1 MKKLIK
7 SIAAACLAAVAA
19 FGFVGC
25 DEKVISAY
33 DIAVENGFVG
43 TEQEWLASLQGADG
57 KDAEKIDIQDLY
69 ETAQADGFQGSISD
83 FIKEYFSLDVTENN
97 DTEIIANNI
106 SSVVSVCCAFIETTT
121 SYQSSVLGGSTVKTV
136 NASGSLGSGVIIDL
150 DKKNGNALIVTN
162 YHVLYNSD
170 ADTEDGISDCIYLY
184 PYGAR
189 NYFTTGADT
198 RGRLTDVNKDGKKDG
213 NDQGDF
219 GGDGIRA
226 RFVGGAMDYDVA
238 ILEIL
243 GSEYLKESAA
253 TEAKLGDSN
262 AVTVG
267 EKVFAIGNANGEGI
281 SVTSG
286 IVSVESE
293 TIQMA
298 SLSDATKAV
307 NFRVIRTDAAINHG
321 NSGGALF
328 NAAGELI
335 GITNAKNVEDETDN
349 MGYALP
355 ITLVKYLCENIQD
368 NDGVVRRAMLGINLL
383 TEETSVALDENGKL
397 TVKEKIVVTQS
408 GQLGTAGYGKLKLR
422 DVFRWIS
429 VNGGEQFEITRQY
442 HINDLLLTVRKGDT
456 VTLGMIRDGSEIT
469 VELVYDQ
476 DSYFTTYA

>member
-1 MKKLIK
+1 MKNLIK
-7 SIAAACLAAVAA
+7 SMAAACLAAVAA

-25 DEKVISAY
+25 KEKVISAY
-33 DIAVENGFVG
+33 DVAVKNGFVG
-43 TEQEWLASLQGADG
+43 TEKEWLASLQGSDG
-57 KDAEKIDIQDLY
+57 KDAEKIDVQDLY
-69 ETAQADGFQGSISD
+69 EAALADGFKGSISD
-83 FIKEYFSLDVTENN
+83 FIKEYFSLDITENN

-121 SYQSSVLGGSTVKTV
+121 SSSVI
-136 NASGSLGSGVIIDL
+136 SGSKTTLNATGSMGSGVIIDL

-162 YHVLYNSD
+162 YHVLYNGDSD
-170 ADTEDGISDCIYLY
+170 AENGISECIYLY

-189 NYFTTGADT
+189 NYFTTGADIK
-198 RGRLTDVNKDGKKDG
+198 GRLTDVNKDGKKDG

-238 ILEIL
+238 ILEVS
-243 GSEYLKESAA
+243 GSEYLKESAV
-253 TEAKLGDSN
+253 TEAKIGDSN

-281 SVTSG
+281 SATSG

-293 TIQMA
+293 NIQMA
-298 SLSDATKAV
+298 SLADSTKAV
-307 NFRVIRTDAAINHG
+307 SFRVIRTDAAINHG
-321 NSGGALF
+321 NSGGGLF

-355 ITLVKYLCENIQD
+355 ITLVQYICKNIQD
-368 NDGVVRRAMLGINLL
+368 NDGVVQRAMLGINLL
-383 TEETSVALDENGKL
+383 TEEISVALDENGKL
-397 TVKEKIVVTQS
+397 TVREKIVVTQS
-408 GQLGTAGYGKLKLR
+408 GQLGPASYGKLKLR
-422 DVFRWIS
+422 DIFHWIS
-429 VNGGEQFEITRQY
+429 INDGEQFAITRQY
-442 HINDLLLTVRKGDT
+442 HISDLLLTVRKGDK

-469 VELVYDQ
+469 VEIIYDE

>member
-7 SIAAACLAAVAA
+7 RVAVACLAAVAA
-19 FGFVGC
+19 FGLVGC
-25 DEKVISAY
+25 KEKVISAY
-33 DIAVENGFVG
+33 DIAVKNGFVG
-43 TEQEWLASLQGADG
+43 TEKEWLASLEGADG

-69 ETAQADGFQGSISD
+69 EAAKADGFQGSMSD
-83 FIKEYFSLDVTENN
+83 FIKEYFSLDVNENN
-97 DTEIIANNI
+97 DTEIIANNV

-121 SYQSSVLGGSTVKTV
+121 SSSALGGTAKSI
-136 NASGSLGSGVIIDL
+136 NASGSMGSGVIIDL

-162 YHVLYNSD
+162 YHVLYNGDSD
-170 ADTEDGISDCIYLY
+170 AENGISECIYLY

-189 NYFTTGADT
+189 NYFTTGADV
-198 RGRLTDVNKDGKKDG
+198 RGKLTDVNKDGKKDG

-226 RFVGGAMDYDVA
+226 QFVGGAMDYDVA
-238 ILEIL
+238 ILEVS
-243 GSEYLKESAA
+243 GSEYLKESVA

-293 TIQMA
+293 TIQMGA
-298 SLSDATKAV
+298 LDDSTRAV
-307 NFRVIRTDAAINHG
+307 SYRVIRTDAAINHG

-328 NAAGELI
+328 NAFGELI

-368 NDGVVRRAMLGINLL
+368 NGGVVQRAMLGVNLL
-383 TEETSVALDENGKL
+383 TEEISVALDENGKL
-397 TVKEKIVVTQS
+397 AVREKIVITQS
-408 GQLGTAGYGKLKLR
+408 GQFGTASYGKLKLR
-422 DVFRWIS
+422 DIFRWIS
-429 VNGGEQFEITRQY
+429 INDGEQFEITRQY
-442 HINDLLLTVRKGDT
+442 HISDLLLTVRKGDK

-469 VELVYDQ
+469 VEIVYDK
-476 DSYFTTYA
+476 DAYFTTYA

>member
-7 SIAAACLAAVAA
+7 KVAVACLAAVAA
-19 FGFVGC
+19 FGLVGC
-25 DEKVISAY
+25 KEKVISAY
-33 DIAVENGFVG
+33 DIAVKNGFVG
-43 TEQEWLASLQGADG
+43 TEKEWLASLEGSDG
-57 KDAEKIDIQDLY
+57 KDAEKIDVQDLY
-69 ETAQADGFQGSISD
+69 EAAKADGFQGSMSD
-83 FIKEYFSLDVTENN
+83 FIKEYFSLDVNENN
-97 DTEIIANNI
+97 DTEIIANNV

-121 SYQSSVLGGSTVKTV
+121 SLSALGGTAKSL
-136 NASGSLGSGVIIDL
+136 NASGSMGSGVIIDL

-162 YHVLYNSD
+162 YHVLYNGD
-170 ADTEDGISDCIYLY
+170 ADAENGISECIYLY

-189 NYFTTGADT
+189 NYFTTGADV
-198 RGRLTDVNKDGKKDG
+198 RGKLTDVNKDGKKDG

-226 RFVGGAMDYDVA
+226 QFVGGAMDYDVA
-238 ILEIL
+238 ILEIS
-243 GSEYLKESAA
+243 GSEYLKESVA

-293 TIQMA
+293 TIQMGA
-298 SLSDATKAV
+298 LDDSTRAV
-307 NFRVIRTDAAINHG
+307 SYRVIRTDAAINHG

-328 NAAGELI
+328 NAFGELI

-368 NDGVVRRAMLGINLL
+368 NGGVVQRAMLGVNLL
-383 TEETSVALDENGKL
+383 TEEISVALDENGKL
-397 TVKEKIVVTQS
+397 AVREKIVITQS
-408 GQLGTAGYGKLKLR
+408 GQFGTASYGKLKFR
-422 DVFRWIS
+422 DIFRWIS
-429 VNGGEQFEITRQY
+429 INDGEQFEITRQY
-442 HINDLLLTVRKGDT
+442 HISDLLLTVRKGDK

-469 VELVYDQ
+469 VEIVYDK
-476 DSYFTTYA
+476 DAYFTTYA

>member
-7 SIAAACLAAVAA
+7 RVAVACLAAVAA
-19 FGFVGC
+19 FGLVGC
-25 DEKVISAY
+25 KEKVISAY
-33 DIAVENGFVG
+33 DIAVKNGFVG
-43 TEQEWLASLQGADG
+43 TEKEWLASLEGSDG
-57 KDAEKIDIQDLY
+57 KDAEKIDVQDLY
-69 ETAQADGFQGSISD
+69 EAAKADGFQGSMSD
-83 FIKEYFSLDVTENN
+83 FIKEYFSLDVNENN
-97 DTEIIANNI
+97 DTEIIANNV

-121 SYQSSVLGGSTVKTV
+121 SSSALGGTTKSI
-136 NASGSLGSGVIIDL
+136 NASGSMGSGVIIDL

-162 YHVLYNSD
+162 YHVLYNGD
-170 ADTEDGISDCIYLY
+170 ADAENGISECIYLY
-184 PYGAR
+184 PCGAR
-189 NYFTTGADT
+189 NYFTTGADV
-198 RGRLTDVNKDGKKDG
+198 RGKLTDVNKDGKKDG

-226 RFVGGAMDYDVA
+226 QFVGGAMDYDVA
-238 ILEIL
+238 ILEVS
-243 GSEYLKESAA
+243 GSEYLKESVA

-293 TIQMA
+293 TIQMGA
-298 SLSDATKAV
+298 LDDSTRAV
-307 NFRVIRTDAAINHG
+307 SYRVIRTDAAINHG

-328 NAAGELI
+328 NAFGELI

-368 NDGVVRRAMLGINLL
+368 NGGVVQRAMLGVNLL
-383 TEETSVALDENGKL
+383 TEEISVALDENGKL
-397 TVKEKIVVTQS
+397 AVREKIVITQS
-408 GQLGTAGYGKLKLR
+408 GQFGTASYGKLKLR
-422 DVFRWIS
+422 DIFRWIS
-429 VNGGEQFEITRQY
+429 INDGEQFEITRQY
-442 HINDLLLTVRKGDT
+442 HISDLLLTVRKGDK

-469 VELVYDQ
+469 VEIVYDK
-476 DSYFTTYA
+476 DAYFTTYA

>member
-7 SIAAACLAAVAA
+7 RVAVACLAAVAA
-19 FGFVGC
+19 FGLVGC
-25 DEKVISAY
+25 KEKVISAY
-33 DIAVENGFVG
+33 DIAVKNGFVG
-43 TEQEWLASLQGADG
+43 TEKEWLASLEGADG

-69 ETAQADGFQGSISD
+69 EAAKADGFQGSMSD
-83 FIKEYFSLDVTENN
+83 FIKEYFSLDVNENN
-97 DTEIIANNI
+97 DTEIIANNV

-121 SYQSSVLGGSTVKTV
+121 SLSALGGTTKSL
-136 NASGSLGSGVIIDL
+136 NASGSMGSGVIIDL

-162 YHVLYNSD
+162 YHVLYNGD
-170 ADTEDGISDCIYLY
+170 ADAENGISECIYLY

-189 NYFTTGADT
+189 NYFTTGADV
-198 RGRLTDVNKDGKKDG
+198 RGKLTDVNKDGKKDG

-226 RFVGGAMDYDVA
+226 QFVGGAMDYDVA
-238 ILEIL
+238 ILEIS
-243 GSEYLKESAA
+243 GSEYLKESVA

-293 TIQMA
+293 TIQMGA
-298 SLSDATKAV
+298 LDDSTRAV
-307 NFRVIRTDAAINHG
+307 SYRVIRTDAAINHG

-328 NAAGELI
+328 NAFGELI

-368 NDGVVRRAMLGINLL
+368 NGGVVQRAMLGVNLL
-383 TEETSVALDENGKL
+383 TEEISVALDENGKL
-397 TVKEKIVVTQS
+397 AVREKIVITQS
-408 GQLGTAGYGKLKLR
+408 GQFGTASYGKLKLR
-422 DVFRWIS
+422 DIFRWIS
-429 VNGGEQFEITRQY
+429 INDGEQFEITRQY
-442 HINDLLLTVRKGDT
+442 HISDLLLTVRKGDK

-469 VELVYDQ
+469 VEIVYDK
-476 DSYFTTYA
+476 DAYFTTYA

>member
-7 SIAAACLAAVAA
+7 RVAVACLAAVAA
-19 FGFVGC
+19 FGLVGC
-25 DEKVISAY
+25 KEKVISAY
-33 DIAVENGFVG
+33 DIAVKNGFVG
-43 TEQEWLASLQGADG
+43 TEKEWLASLEGSDG
-57 KDAEKIDIQDLY
+57 KDAEKIDVQDLY
-69 ETAQADGFQGSISD
+69 EAAKADGFQGSMSD
-83 FIKEYFSLDVTENN
+83 FIKEYFSLDVNENN
-97 DTEIIANNI
+97 DTEIIANNV

-121 SYQSSVLGGSTVKTV
+121 SSSALGGTTKSL
-136 NASGSLGSGVIIDL
+136 NASGSMGSGVIIDL

-162 YHVLYNSD
+162 YHVLYNGD
-170 ADTEDGISDCIYLY
+170 ADAENGISECIYLY

-189 NYFTTGADT
+189 NYFTTGADV
-198 RGRLTDVNKDGKKDG
+198 RGKLTDVNKDGKKDG

-226 RFVGGAMDYDVA
+226 QFVGGAMDYDVA
-238 ILEIL
+238 ILEVS
-243 GSEYLKESAA
+243 GSEYLKESVA

-293 TIQMA
+293 TIQMGA
-298 SLSDATKAV
+298 LDDSTRAV
-307 NFRVIRTDAAINHG
+307 SYRVIRTDAAINHG

-328 NAAGELI
+328 NAFGELI

-368 NDGVVRRAMLGINLL
+368 NGGVVQRAMLGVNLL
-383 TEETSVALDENGKL
+383 TEEISMALDENGKL
-397 TVKEKIVVTQS
+397 AVREKIVITQS
-408 GQLGTAGYGKLKLR
+408 GQFGTASYGKLKLR
-422 DVFRWIS
+422 DIFRWIS
-429 VNGGEQFEITRQY
+429 INDGEQFEITRQY
-442 HINDLLLTVRKGDT
+442 HISDLLLTVRKGDK

-469 VELVYDQ
+469 VEIVYDK
-476 DSYFTTYA
+476 DAYFTTYA

>member
-7 SIAAACLAAVAA
+7 RVAVACLAAVAA
-19 FGFVGC
+19 FGLVGC
-25 DEKVISAY
+25 KEKVISAY
-33 DIAVENGFVG
+33 DIAVKNGFVG
-43 TEQEWLASLQGADG
+43 TEKEWLASLEGSDG
-57 KDAEKIDIQDLY
+57 KDAEKIDVQDLY
-69 ETAQADGFQGSISD
+69 EAAKADGFQGSMSD
-83 FIKEYFSLDVTENN
+83 FIKEYFSLDVNENN
-97 DTEIIANNI
+97 DTEIIANNV

-121 SYQSSVLGGSTVKTV
+121 SSSALGGTTKSL
-136 NASGSLGSGVIIDL
+136 NASGSMGSGVIIDL

-162 YHVLYNSD
+162 YHVLYNGD
-170 ADTEDGISDCIYLY
+170 ADAENGISECIYLY

-189 NYFTTGADT
+189 NYFTTGADV
-198 RGRLTDVNKDGKKDG
+198 RGKLIDVNKDGKKDG

-226 RFVGGAMDYDVA
+226 QFVGGAMDYDVA
-238 ILEIL
+238 ILEVS
-243 GSEYLKESAA
+243 GSEYLKESVA

-293 TIQMA
+293 TIQMGA
-298 SLSDATKAV
+298 LDDSTRAV
-307 NFRVIRTDAAINHG
+307 SYRVIRTDAAINHG

-328 NAAGELI
+328 NAFGELI

-368 NDGVVRRAMLGINLL
+368 NGGVVQRAMLGVNLL
-383 TEETSVALDENGKL
+383 TEEISVALDENGKL
-397 TVKEKIVVTQS
+397 AVREKIVITQS
-408 GQLGTAGYGKLKLR
+408 GQFGTASYGKLKLR
-422 DVFRWIS
+422 DIFRWIS
-429 VNGGEQFEITRQY
+429 INDGEQFEITRQY
-442 HINDLLLTVRKGDT
+442 HISDLLLTVRKGDK

-469 VELVYDQ
+469 VEIVYDK
-476 DSYFTTYA
+476 DAYFTTYA